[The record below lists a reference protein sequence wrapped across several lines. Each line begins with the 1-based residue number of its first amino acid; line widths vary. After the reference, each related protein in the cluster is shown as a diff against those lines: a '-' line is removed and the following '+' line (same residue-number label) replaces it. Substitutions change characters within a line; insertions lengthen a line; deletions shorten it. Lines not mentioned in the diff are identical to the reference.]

1 MLCAIR
7 SISDAKKTEQALLYE
22 VAEAKKDAALKTR
35 FLSNMRFAG
44 SEPGYYDM
52 IPMDIMM
59 PRLNGWDAAR
69 KMRSLKRTDAGTIPI
84 VAMSANA
91 FAEDII
97 NSRTSGMNVH
107 LAKPLDEK
115 KLIETLWGLFV

>member
-1 MLCAIR
+1 MWWIGKNQ
-7 SISDAKKTEQALLYE
+7 I
-22 VAEAKKDAALKTR
+22 
-35 FLSNMRFAG
+35 F
-44 SEPGYYDM
+44 
-52 IPMDIMM
+52 MDIMM

-69 KMRSLKRTDAGTIPI
+69 KMRSLKRTDAGTISI

-107 LAKPLDEK
+107 FAKPLDEK
-115 KLIETLWGLFV
+115 KLIETLRGLFV